1 MKLVVQ
7 RVTRAGVEVD
17 DEIVGK
23 IDEGLMV
30 LVGFGVNDTTK
41 EADYTNEIIDKMI
54 DKLLKL
60 RIFKDENGRMNRS
73 VQDINGK
80 LLLVP
85 QFTLYAST
93 KKNRPSFHKAMNPE
107 SATELFEYFKEKCSE
122 GVEVE
127 SGVFG
132 AYMKVD
138 LLNNGPVT
146 ILLEKEFEDYKPVTY
161 CAAVF

>member
-7 RVTRAGVEVD
+7 RVTRASVEVEN
-17 DEIVGK
+17 EIVGQ

-41 EADYTNEIIDKMI
+41 EADYLAK
-54 DKLLKL
+54 KLVKL
-60 RIFKDENGRMNRS
+60 RIFQDDNGRMNRS

-93 KKNRPSFHKAMNPE
+93 KKNRPSFHKALNPD
-107 SATELFEYFKEKCSE
+107 SATELFEYFKDKCSQS
-122 GVEVE
+122 VEVE
-127 SGVFG
+127 SGIFG

-146 ILLEKEFEDYKPVTY
+146 ILLEKEFED
-161 CAAVF
+161 